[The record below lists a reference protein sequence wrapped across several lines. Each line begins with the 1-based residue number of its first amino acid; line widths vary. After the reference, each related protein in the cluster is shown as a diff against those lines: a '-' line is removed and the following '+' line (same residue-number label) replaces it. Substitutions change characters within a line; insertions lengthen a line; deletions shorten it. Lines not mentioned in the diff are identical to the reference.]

1 MGSEALLYIYGFV
14 CLSMIAFN
22 IVYNIVMRGSDKR
35 MKQRVAHYDKIISAE
50 LNKIRRGARVTDEH
64 IKHMTRVLSKTSG
77 LMAFD
82 AALDRHFDSVEKTAA
97 GEYLNELAPVFI
109 DLAYTYSKR
118 ENLQAAYFAYFIL
131 VAARHGYFAVFHN
144 RIIL

>member
-35 MKQRVAHYDKIISAE
+35 MQQRVAHYDKIISAE

-64 IKHMTRVLSKTSG
+64 IKHMTRVS
-77 LMAFD
+77 
-82 AALDRHFDSVEKTAA
+82 
-97 GEYLNELAPVFI
+97 I
-109 DLAYTYSKR
+109 
-118 ENLQAAYFAYFIL
+118 
-131 VAARHGYFAVFHN
+131 
-144 RIIL
+144 